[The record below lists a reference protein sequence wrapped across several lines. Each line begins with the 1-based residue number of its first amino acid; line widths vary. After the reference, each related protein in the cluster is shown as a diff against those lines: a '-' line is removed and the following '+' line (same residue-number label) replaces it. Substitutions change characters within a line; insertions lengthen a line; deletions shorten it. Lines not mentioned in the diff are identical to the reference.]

1 MIELTRESLRAVFP
15 RAPEAVIEAFV
26 AKQEVLTKVGVNATR
41 TRLSYFLANLE
52 HECAGFALPGLE
64 ESLAYTPRRMAEV
77 WPHRFP
83 GGADQVRARFGTA
96 PGWQNGAFDE
106 IYGNRMGNRPGT
118 HDGSTYIGRGG
129 PQWTG
134 RDGYRACQARTG
146 VPAVDNPKAVSQLDL
161 QPEICAA
168 FWDWKGLNRF
178 ADAGDFK
185 GAVKIWNGGTNGLA
199 DRQHLMAGNDPVIA
213 RMKSVDRIMPVAKAM
228 PGSPPSVKPPKE
240 VVDAATT
247 KERRLRNAAATA
259 TAAGAGNETAKQ
271 SGSTVHVPMPHP
283 VSIAVIG
290 LALGVALVATILLV
304 RKRAAVAANW
314 F

>member
-1 MIELTRESLRAVFP
+1 MIELTRESLARVFP
-15 RAPEAVIEAFV
+15 RAPQAVIEAFV
-26 AKQEVLTKVGVNATR
+26 TKQEVLTKVGVNATR
-41 TRLSYFLANLE
+41 TRLAYFFANLE
-52 HECAGFALPGLE
+52 HECTGFALKGLE
-64 ESLAYTPRRMAEV
+64 ESLAYTPARMAEV

-83 GGADQVRARFGTA
+83 GGAAEVRARFGTA
-96 PGWQNGAFDE
+96 PGWQFKAFDE

-134 RDGYRACQARTG
+134 RDGYRECQARTG
-146 VPAVDNPKAVSQLDL
+146 VPAVDNPKAVSQLEL

-168 FWDWKGLNRF
+168 FWAWKGLNRF

-185 GAVKIWNGGTNGLA
+185 GAVKVWNGGSNGLA
-199 DRQHLMAGNDPVIA
+199 DRQHQMAGNDPIIA
-213 RMKSVDRIMPVAKAM
+213 RMQSVDRILPVAKDM
-228 PGSPPSVKPPKE
+228 PGAPPSAKPPKD
-240 VVDAATT
+240 VVDAATA
-247 KERRLRNAAATA
+247 KERRLRNAAAAT
-259 TAAGAGNETAKQ
+259 TAAGAGNESAKQ
-271 SGSTVHVPMPHP
+271 SGATVHVPLPHA

-304 RKRAAVAANW
+304 RKRAAVVANW